1 MALDSTKL
9 VKMAGASKQIF
20 TYETADTISTVTASG
35 YFNNVTDW
43 LRQFDIIMVVA
54 TTGGTPTFDNI
65 FVTSTTGA
73 ATVTTSAT
81 EGVTAT

>member
-9 VKMAGASKQIF
+9 VKMAGAAKQVF
-20 TYETADTISTVTASG
+20 TYETADAIGTVTGSG
-35 YFNNVTDW
+35 YFNAVTDW
-43 LRQFDIIMVVA
+43 LRQFDVIIVISS
-54 TTGGTPTFDNI
+54 TGGTPTIDNV
-65 FVTSTTGA
+65 FVTSATGA